1 MIGSM
6 LIAVP
11 LALGA
16 RALSGYLG
24 ELEVLTD
31 VLLGYGL
38 GSVVGTAIVVRRE
51 RRKRPLRATYTI
63 GLWSLIGAASAV
75 ILYVLF
81 ELK

>member
-1 MIGSM
+1 MRLMIGSM

-51 RRKRPLRATYTI
+51 RRKRPLRAT
-63 GLWSLIGAASAV
+63 
-75 ILYVLF
+75 
-81 ELK
+81 